1 MYEGMTMRFGIPS
14 RLVLA
19 ALLLAHGGSLLR
31 AQAQQQ
37 DSSASVA
44 DAAKRAR
51 EQKQNAASK
60 AKVIT
65 DDDVD
70 AKRVKPGD
78 EGLTVSAPRLDT
90 EGPSAQAVAAQ
101 EAADVGKEESPAD
114 DAIKSTDSA
123 KIVKAKEE
131 LARAEEDLQL
141 SQRELSLQQDTVY
154 SKPDYQH
161 DTTGKATLDTLRQQI
176 GDRQQRVEQLK
187 TQIAAMEEL
196 QSKKARAS
204 PAAEKPAAP
213 PQS

>member
-1 MYEGMTMRFGIPS
+1 MRFGIPS
-14 RLVLA
+14 RMFLA
-19 ALLLAHGGSLLR
+19 AILLAYGFTSPR
-31 AQAQQQ
+31 AQSQSQ
-37 DSSASVA
+37 DSSTSVA

-51 EQKQNAASK
+51 DQKQNAASK

-70 AKRVKPGD
+70 AKKVKPGD

-101 EAADVGKEESPAD
+101 EAADVRKEESPAD
-114 DAIKSTDSA
+114 DAVKKSDSA
-123 KIVKAKEE
+123 KIERLKEE
-131 LARAEEDLQL
+131 LARAEEDLKL

-161 DTTGKATLDTLRQQI
+161 DTAGKATLDAMQQQI

-196 QSKKARAS
+196 QSKKTGTP
-204 PAAEKPAAP
+204 PAADKPAAP